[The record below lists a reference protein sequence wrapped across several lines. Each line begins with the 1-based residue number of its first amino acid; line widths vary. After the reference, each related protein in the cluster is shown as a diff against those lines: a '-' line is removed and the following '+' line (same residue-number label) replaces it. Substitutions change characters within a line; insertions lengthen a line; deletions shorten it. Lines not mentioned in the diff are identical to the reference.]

1 MSGTQ
6 RYVAL
11 EWVRG
16 ELKSTLHR
24 AQVELEAVVEAVDAA
39 PSMRAC
45 LAAIHQVYGTLKM
58 VQLEGPMRIAAEM
71 EQVAQSLMNNSV
83 TEVRLAQET
92 LMHAVLQLPG
102 YLDRLHREQEDFESN
117 FLPMVNNLRAV
128 RGEQRIQSASAERKG
143 VNGPDL
149 WPLTQ
154 AASEEVVNDYLQR
167 GGEGNLP
174 KIRVRYQQC
183 LGAILKKVE
192 VRKNLTTIGKLLTML
207 ARLCGDSPTGN
218 LAELGLGVVEG
229 VAKGGI
235 KLDNQTAKRL
245 KQIDDHLKPFAQAGQ
260 HGLSAPVDE
269 ELAIGLI
276 KLINGSKKETKRI
289 SALRQR
295 YASRTTEPE
304 AFAMGPDDE
313 TMSAVASILIEELN
327 SVTDKLDVFVRV
339 KSRNTDDLA
348 TLLPTLEQISSTMII
363 LGHAERQTAVA
374 NQITIIKG
382 LEASGEPSEDVLL
395 NMAQALLEIG
405 VGLGQLVVGPVEESK
420 GDSFAS
426 LDEAQAVV
434 IRETR
439 LGLATGKDSV
449 IDFIASEFDR
459 AKIQGLPQSLQA
471 LSGGLMMVN
480 QRQAAE
486 VLKAAATHIVNVL
499 LNAKQTP
506 ELGQMDDLADAIT
519 SVDYY
524 LERFLDNPND
534 PYLQMLEVAETAV
547 KKFGYGVGSQGPSGM
562 DGESPVED
570 AITKSVEVPVALSE
584 TEYDLIDDEILALF
598 FEETEEVLE
607 ALFEHL
613 AVWKSDPANKE
624 AQTEIRRG
632 FHTLKGSSRM
642 VGATVVGELAWS
654 MENLLSRV
662 IEKTVTPNP
671 EVMNI
676 ITEVVARIP
685 EGVSAFKEGQQNK
698 FKAEAMGAIA
708 DALAEGEI
716 PSNIP
721 TTDASESEAI
731 ENSPEPVEENS
742 PELVEENS
750 PELVEENSPEPV
762 EKDSPEPVEEDSPE
776 PVEEDSPELVE
787 ENSPE
792 LVEENSPE
800 LVEENSP
807 EPVEEDS
814 PEPVEEDSPEPVEK
828 DSPEPVEKDSSEFS
842 DEDSAELEEIFIIEA
857 EEKLEV
863 IDGFL
868 SDPVDVSGD
877 LVAAFHTLKGSA
889 GVVEISS
896 IATISAPLEHLANQ
910 YLVQKKPADHH
921 LIDTVQEAARL
932 IRKVLQDIPG
942 NRVSVSGLDVLLGR
956 LGPTAIEDE
965 PQTGFDFREIKL
977 LGELNIATDGWQ
989 NLEALGS
996 EMKVVQEQGVAL
1008 NQPDLSALISS
1019 MGRIYSEGPLKPA
1032 EQTLSLMQR
1041 AHDELVLMFDALA
1054 SSQTLRSAEG
1064 IIAELDALDVNPVE
1078 ANITPKASVVLEV
1091 EDATVQESSGK
1102 AVFQE
1107 QASQE
1112 VGKLPDDDID
1122 EDILPIFLEETEELL
1137 EEIDQ
1142 SIHGWSESGSAKG
1155 HLDNLLRQLHTIKG
1169 GAGMAGAA
1177 SLGEYAHRFET
1188 FLVGAQSGSV
1198 DFDAPFFARL
1208 NIQQDE
1214 ITRRVQ
1220 VYHKLVMGIASPEEL
1235 ESLKTAVS
1243 LESAKDSLAKD
1254 SPAKTVMGPI
1264 ASITQAVVEAT
1275 AVATQEEEPGIA
1287 TVSGGSDAVVAL
1299 PADEVDE
1306 DILGIFLEESDDL
1319 VEELETSIQVWSES
1333 PSKMDTLDV
1342 LLRNLH
1348 TLKGGAR
1355 MAGLNSLGEYAHS
1368 FETFLIGIQK
1378 HPIELDDE
1386 FFALLNKRQDEIIR
1400 RVEIYKKL
1408 SFGAASEEDL
1418 ASLKNALEPALETFS
1433 AEARYTNTDDSA
1445 VAESK
1450 LPIEGGSKDKSVA
1463 SANQEMVRVSS
1474 DLLEDLIGLAGES
1487 SITRGRVEQQITDF
1501 GEYLQEM
1508 EETINR
1514 VRDQVRLLE
1523 IEAESRETLIRSRH
1537 GAKGDPGFDDLEMDR
1552 YTMLQAVSRALS
1564 EGSSDMMD
1572 LKDTLG
1578 NRIRDAEILLQQ
1590 QARISAELQE
1600 GLTRTRMVHFS
1611 RLIPRLRRIVRQISS
1626 EVGKSVRF
1634 DTYNVEGEL
1643 GRNVLERIVA
1653 PLEHMLRNAVDHG
1666 IEDKEARLASG
1677 KQEQGRISLRLSREG
1692 GYVVLTISDDGA
1704 GIDVNAVRRKAIER
1718 GLIAEEQD
1726 VSDHEVMQFI
1736 MHAGFSTAQKLTQIS
1751 GRGVGMDVVGSE
1763 IKALGGNMAIES
1775 TLGVG
1780 TEFTIRIPFTVSIN
1794 RALMVVVKEE
1804 TYAIPLNT
1812 IEGIV
1817 RVSPYELDAYYQP
1830 DAPMFEYAGQPYR
1843 LAYIGKML
1851 DKVGNPNLT
1860 GQVVPL
1866 PVILARSGDHAVALQ
1881 VDRVIGSREVVV
1893 KTLGSQFGN
1902 VGGISGA
1909 TVLGDGRVVII
1920 LDCMA
1925 LVRSYEASVDVPT
1938 GPVVAEAIAGPAP
1951 VNKVRTVMI
1960 VDDSVTVRKV
1970 TSRLMVRQGF
1980 AVATAKDGVDA
1991 LNQLQTLRPD
2001 VVLLDI
2007 EMPKMDGFEVLRSVR
2022 RDQNLKDLPI
2032 IMITSRTGEKHKQRA
2047 MELGVNQYLGKPF
2060 QEAKL
2065 LATIEEVIESAKAKP
2080 EKN

>member
-45 LAAIHQVYGTLKM
+45 LAAIHQVHGTLKM

-71 EQVAQSLMNNSV
+71 EQIAQSLMNNSV

-92 LMHAVLQLPG
+92 LMQAVLQLPG
-102 YLDRLHREQEDFESN
+102 YLDRLHREQEDSESN

-128 RGEQRIQSASAERKG
+128 RGEQRIQSASAELEG

-154 AASEEVVNDYLQR
+154 AASEEVVNDYLQG

-327 SVTDKLDVFVRV
+327 SVTDKLDLFVRV
-339 KSRNTDDLA
+339 KSRNIDDLA

-405 VGLGQLVVGPVEESK
+405 VGLGQLVVGPVEEGK

-426 LDEAQAVV
+426 LDEAQAIV

-506 ELGQMDDLADAIT
+506 EIGQMDDLADAIT

-731 ENSPEPVEENS
+731 ENS
-742 PELVEENS
+742 L
-750 PELVEENSPEPV
+750 
-762 EKDSPEPVEEDSPE
+762 
-776 PVEEDSPELVE
+776 
-787 ENSPE
+787 
-792 LVEENSPE
+792 E

-814 PEPVEEDSPEPVEK
+814 PEPVEEDSPELVEKDSPEPVEK
-828 DSPEPVEKDSSEFS
+828 DSPEPVEKDSPEFS

-942 NRVSVSGLDVLLGR
+942 NRVSVSGLDVFVGR
-956 LGPTAIEDE
+956 LDPTAIEDE

-1243 LESAKDSLAKD
+1243 LESAKDSPAKDSPAKD

-1418 ASLKNALEPALETFS
+1418 ASLKNALEPAMETFS

-1450 LPIEGGSKDKSVA
+1450 LPIEGASKDKSVA

-1611 RLIPRLRRIVRQISS
+1611 RLIPRLRRIVRQVSS

-1938 GPVVAEAIAGPAP
+1938 APVVAEAIAGPAP

-1991 LNQLQTLRPD
+1991 INQLQTLRPD

>member
-92 LMHAVLQLPG
+92 LMQAVLQLPG

-154 AASEEVVNDYLQR
+154 AASEEVVNDYLQG

-245 KQIDDHLKPFAQAGQ
+245 KQIDDHLKLFAQAGQ

-295 YASRTTEPE
+295 YASSATEPE

-405 VGLGQLVVGPVEESK
+405 VGLGQLVVGPVEEGK

-547 KKFGYGVGSQGPSGM
+547 KKFGYGVGSQGPSGI

-671 EVMNI
+671 EVLNI

-698 FKAEAMGAIA
+698 FKAGAMGAIA

-731 ENSPEPVEENS
+731 ENSPE
-742 PELVEENS
+742 LVEENS
-750 PELVEENSPEPV
+750 P
-762 EKDSPEPVEEDSPE
+762 
-776 PVEEDSPELVE
+776 
-787 ENSPE
+787 
-792 LVEENSPE
+792 
-800 LVEENSP
+800 
-807 EPVEEDS
+807 
-814 PEPVEEDSPEPVEK
+814 
-828 DSPEPVEKDSSEFS
+828 EFS

-989 NLEALGS
+989 NLEALGA

-1122 EDILPIFLEETEELL
+1122 EDILPIFLEESEELL

-1243 LESAKDSLAKD
+1243 LESAKDSPEKDSPAKD

-1666 IEDKEARLASG
+1666 IEDREARLASG

>member
-24 AQVELEAVVEAVDAA
+24 AQVELEAVVEAVDGA

-45 LAAIHQVYGTLKM
+45 LAAIHQVHGTLKM

-71 EQVAQSLMNNSV
+71 EQIAQSLMNNSV

-92 LMHAVLQLPG
+92 LMQAVLQLPG
-102 YLDRLHREQEDFESN
+102 YLDRLHREQEDFERN
-117 FLPMVNNLRAV
+117 FLPMVNNLRTA
-128 RGEQRIQSASAERKG
+128 RGEQRIQSTSAEPKG
-143 VNGPDL
+143 GNGPDL

-154 AASEEVVNDYLQR
+154 APAEEVVNTYLQR

-174 KIRVRYQQC
+174 KIRVRYRQC

-260 HGLSAPVDE
+260 HGLSTPIDE

-276 KLINGSKKETKRI
+276 KLINGSKKDTKRI
-289 SALRQR
+289 SALRLR

-304 AFAMGPDDE
+304 AFVMGPDDE

-327 SVTDKLDVFVRV
+327 SVTDKLDLFVRV
-339 KSRNTDDLA
+339 QSRNTDDLA

-363 LGHAERQTAVA
+363 LGHAEKQTAVA
-374 NQITIIKG
+374 NQIAIIKA

-405 VGLGQLVVGPVEESK
+405 VGLGQLVVGPVEERK

-426 LDEAQAVV
+426 LGEAQAAV

-449 IDFIASEFDR
+449 IDFIASEFDH

-486 VLKAAATHIVNVL
+486 VLKAAATHIVNAL

-562 DGESPVED
+562 DGESPMED
-570 AITKSVEVPVALSE
+570 AITKPVEVAAPLSE

-607 ALFEHL
+607 VLFEHL

-632 FHTLKGSSRM
+632 FHTLKGTGRM
-642 VGATVVGELAWS
+642 VGATVVSELAWS

-662 IEKTVTPNP
+662 IEKTVPPTP

-676 ITEVVARIP
+676 ITEVVGRIP

-708 DALAEGEI
+708 DALADGEI
-716 PSNIP
+716 PSAIP
-721 TTDASESEAI
+721 TTDTSESEVI
-731 ENSPEPVEENS
+731 EEPFELDEE
-742 PELVEENS
+742 
-750 PELVEENSPEPV
+750 
-762 EKDSPEPVEEDSPE
+762 
-776 PVEEDSPELVE
+776 
-787 ENSPE
+787 
-792 LVEENSPE
+792 
-800 LVEENSP
+800 
-807 EPVEEDS
+807 
-814 PEPVEEDSPEPVEK
+814 
-828 DSPEPVEKDSSEFS
+828 
-842 DEDSAELEEIFIIEA
+842 SAELEEIFIIEA

-921 LIDTVQEAARL
+921 LVDTVQEAARL

-956 LGPTAIEDE
+956 LAPTAIEDE

-1032 EQTLSLMQR
+1032 EQTLSLMRR

-1054 SSQTLRSAEG
+1054 SSQTLRPAEG
-1064 IIAELDALDVNPVE
+1064 IIAELDALDLNPVKAKVTPE
-1078 ANITPKASVVLEV
+1078 ASMVPEV
-1091 EDATVQESSGK
+1091 EDATVQESPEK

-1107 QASQE
+1107 QAFQE

-1142 SIHGWSESGSAKG
+1142 SIHGWSESGSAKS

-1169 GAGMAGAA
+1169 GAGMVGAA

-1208 NIQQDE
+1208 NVQQDE

-1220 VYHKLVMGIASPEEL
+1220 VYHKLAMGIASPEEL

-1243 LESAKDSLAKD
+1243 LESAKDSPAKD

-1264 ASITQAVVEAT
+1264 ASITQPVVEAT
-1275 AVATQEEEPGIA
+1275 AVATLEEEPGIA
-1287 TVSGGSDAVVAL
+1287 TVSGGGDAVVAL

-1333 PSKMDTLDV
+1333 PSRMDTLDV

-1355 MAGLNSLGEYAHS
+1355 MAGLNSLGEYAHN

-1378 HPIELDDE
+1378 YPIELDDE

-1418 ASLKNALEPALETFS
+1418 ASLQNALEPAMETFS
-1433 AEARYTNTDDSA
+1433 AEARYTTPDDSA

-1450 LPIEGGSKDKSVA
+1450 LSVEGASKDKSVA

-1514 VRDQVRLLE
+1514 VRDQVRRLE

-1578 NRIRDAEILLQQ
+1578 NRIRDAEILLHQ

-1611 RLIPRLRRIVRQISS
+1611 RLIPRLRRIVRQVSS

-1677 KQEQGRISLRLSREG
+1677 KQAQGRISLRLSREG

-1893 KTLGSQFGN
+1893 KTLGSQFRN

-1925 LVRSYEASVDVPT
+1925 LVRNYEASVDVPIA
-1938 GPVVAEAIAGPAP
+1938 PVVAEAIAGPAP
-1951 VNKVRTVMI
+1951 GNKVRTVMI

-1991 LNQLQTLRPD
+1991 ISQLQTLRPD

-2007 EMPKMDGFEVLRSVR
+2007 EMPKMDGFEVLRRVR

>member
-45 LAAIHQVYGTLKM
+45 LAAIHQVHGTLKM

-71 EQVAQSLMNNSV
+71 EQIAQSLMNNSV

-92 LMHAVLQLPG
+92 LMQAVLQLPG
-102 YLDRLHREQEDFESN
+102 YLDRVHREQEDFESN

-128 RGEQRIQSASAERKG
+128 RGEQRIQSASAELEG

-154 AASEEVVNDYLQR
+154 AASEEVVNDYLQG

-327 SVTDKLDVFVRV
+327 SVTDKLDLFVRV

-405 VGLGQLVVGPVEESK
+405 VGLGQLVVGPVEEGK

-506 ELGQMDDLADAIT
+506 EIGQMDDLADAIT

-731 ENSPEPVEENS
+731 ENSLEPVEENSPEPVEENS
-742 PELVEENS
+742 PE
-750 PELVEENSPEPV
+750 PVEENSPEPV
-762 EKDSPEPVEEDSPE
+762 EENSLEPVEE
-776 PVEEDSPELVE
+776 
-787 ENSPE
+787 NS
-792 LVEENSPE
+792 L
-800 LVEENSP
+800 

-828 DSPEPVEKDSSEFS
+828 DSPEFS

-1235 ESLKTAVS
+1235 ESLKTVVS
-1243 LESAKDSLAKD
+1243 LESAKDSPAKDSPAKD

-1418 ASLKNALEPALETFS
+1418 ASLKNALEPAMETFS

-1450 LPIEGGSKDKSVA
+1450 LPIEGASKDKSVA

-1611 RLIPRLRRIVRQISS
+1611 RLIPRLRRIVRQVSS

-1938 GPVVAEAIAGPAP
+1938 APVVAEAIAGPAP

-1991 LNQLQTLRPD
+1991 INQLQTLRPD

-2065 LATIEEVIESAKAKP
+2065 LATIEEVIESAKVKS

>member
-750 PELVEENSPEPV
+750 PELVEEN
-762 EKDSPEPVEEDSPE
+762 
-776 PVEEDSPELVE
+776 
-787 ENSPE
+787 
-792 LVEENSPE
+792 
-800 LVEENSP
+800 
-807 EPVEEDS
+807 S

>member
-762 EKDSPEPVEEDSPE
+762 EEDSPEPVEEDSPE
-776 PVEEDSPELVE
+776 PVEK
-787 ENSPE
+787 
-792 LVEENSPE
+792 
-800 LVEENSP
+800 
-807 EPVEEDS
+807 DS
-814 PEPVEEDSPEPVEK
+814 PEPVEKDSPEPVEK

>member
-183 LGAILKKVE
+183 LGAILKNVE

-742 PELVEENS
+742 PE
-750 PELVEENSPEPV
+750 P
-762 EKDSPEPVEEDSPE
+762 
-776 PVEEDSPELVE
+776 VE

-814 PEPVEEDSPEPVEK
+814 PEPVEEDSPEPVEEDSPEPVEKDSPEPVEKDSPEPVEK

>member
-45 LAAIHQVYGTLKM
+45 LAAIHQVHGTLKM

-71 EQVAQSLMNNSV
+71 EQIAQSLMNNSV

-92 LMHAVLQLPG
+92 LMQAVLQLPG

-128 RGEQRIQSASAERKG
+128 RGEQRIQSASAELEG

-154 AASEEVVNDYLQR
+154 AASEEVVNDYLQG

-260 HGLSAPVDE
+260 HGLSAPVDK

-327 SVTDKLDVFVRV
+327 SVTDKLDLFVRV
-339 KSRNTDDLA
+339 KSRNIDDLA

-405 VGLGQLVVGPVEESK
+405 VGLGQLVVGPVEEGK

-731 ENSPEPVEENS
+731 ENSPELVEENSLEPVEENS
-742 PELVEENS
+742 LEL
-750 PELVEENSPEPV
+750 
-762 EKDSPEPVEEDSPE
+762 
-776 PVEEDSPELVE
+776 
-787 ENSPE
+787 
-792 LVEENSPE
+792 
-800 LVEENSP
+800 
-807 EPVEEDS
+807 
-814 PEPVEEDSPEPVEK
+814 VEEDSPEPVEK
-828 DSPEPVEKDSSEFS
+828 DSPEPVEKDSPEFS

-1243 LESAKDSLAKD
+1243 LESAKDSPAKDSPAKD

-1418 ASLKNALEPALETFS
+1418 ASLKNALEPAMETFS

-1450 LPIEGGSKDKSVA
+1450 LPIEGASKDKSVA

-1611 RLIPRLRRIVRQISS
+1611 RLIPRLRRIVRQVSS

-1938 GPVVAEAIAGPAP
+1938 APVVAEAIAGPAP

-1991 LNQLQTLRPD
+1991 INQLQTLRPD

-2060 QEAKL
+2060 QEAEL

>member
-45 LAAIHQVYGTLKM
+45 LAAIHQVHGTLKM

-71 EQVAQSLMNNSV
+71 EQIAQSLMNNSV

-92 LMHAVLQLPG
+92 LMQAVLQLPG
-102 YLDRLHREQEDFESN
+102 YLDRLHREQEDSESN

-128 RGEQRIQSASAERKG
+128 RGEQRIQSASAELEG

-154 AASEEVVNDYLQR
+154 AASEEVVNDYLQG

-327 SVTDKLDVFVRV
+327 SVTDKLDLFVRV
-339 KSRNTDDLA
+339 KSRNIDDLA

-405 VGLGQLVVGPVEESK
+405 VGLGQLVVGPVEEGK

-426 LDEAQAVV
+426 LDEAQAIV

-506 ELGQMDDLADAIT
+506 EIGQMDDLADAIT

-708 DALAEGEI
+708 DALAEGEV
-716 PSNIP
+716 PPNIP

-731 ENSPEPVEENS
+731 ENSLEPVEEN
-742 PELVEENS
+742 
-750 PELVEENSPEPV
+750 
-762 EKDSPEPVEEDSPE
+762 
-776 PVEEDSPELVE
+776 
-787 ENSPE
+787 
-792 LVEENSPE
+792 
-800 LVEENSP
+800 
-807 EPVEEDS
+807 S

-828 DSPEPVEKDSSEFS
+828 DSPEPVEKDSPEFS

-956 LGPTAIEDE
+956 LDPTAIEDE

-1198 DFDAPFFARL
+1198 DFDAQFFARL

-1243 LESAKDSLAKD
+1243 LESAKDSPAKDSPAKD

-1418 ASLKNALEPALETFS
+1418 ASLKNALEPAMETFS

-1450 LPIEGGSKDKSVA
+1450 LPIEGASKDKSVA

-1611 RLIPRLRRIVRQISS
+1611 RLIPRLRRIVRQVSS

-1938 GPVVAEAIAGPAP
+1938 APVVAEAIAGPAP

>member
-16 ELKSTLHR
+16 ESKSTLHR

-45 LAAIHQVYGTLKM
+45 LAAIHQVHGTLKM

-92 LMHAVLQLPG
+92 LMQAVLQLPG
-102 YLDRLHREQEDFESN
+102 YLDRVHREQEDFESN

-128 RGEQRIQSASAERKG
+128 RGEQRIQSASAELEG

-154 AASEEVVNDYLQR
+154 AASEEVVNDYLQG

-327 SVTDKLDVFVRV
+327 SVTDKLDLFVRV

-405 VGLGQLVVGPVEESK
+405 VGLGQLVVGPVEEGK

-499 LNAKQTP
+499 LNAKQMP
-506 ELGQMDDLADAIT
+506 EIGQMDDLADAIT

-698 FKAEAMGAIA
+698 FKAEAMGAIV
-708 DALAEGEI
+708 DALAEGDI

-731 ENSPEPVEENS
+731 ENSLEPVEENSPEPVEENS

-750 PELVEENSPEPV
+750 PEP
-762 EKDSPEPVEEDSPE
+762 
-776 PVEEDSPELVE
+776 
-787 ENSPE
+787 
-792 LVEENSPE
+792 
-800 LVEENSP
+800 VEENSP

-828 DSPEPVEKDSSEFS
+828 DSPEFS

-1235 ESLKTAVS
+1235 ESLKTVVS
-1243 LESAKDSLAKD
+1243 LESAKDSPAKDSPAKDSPAKD

-1264 ASITQAVVEAT
+1264 ASITEAVVEAT

-1418 ASLKNALEPALETFS
+1418 ASLKNALEPAMETFS

-1450 LPIEGGSKDKSVA
+1450 LPIEGASKDKSVA

-1523 IEAESRETLIRSRH
+1523 IEADSRETLIRSRH

-1611 RLIPRLRRIVRQISS
+1611 RLIPRLRRIVRQVSS

-1938 GPVVAEAIAGPAP
+1938 APVVAEAIAGPAP

-1991 LNQLQTLRPD
+1991 INQLQTLRPD

-2065 LATIEEVIESAKAKP
+2065 LATIEEVIESAKAKS

>member
-45 LAAIHQVYGTLKM
+45 LAAIHQVHGTLKM

-71 EQVAQSLMNNSV
+71 EQIAQSLMNNSV

-92 LMHAVLQLPG
+92 LMQAVLQLPG
-102 YLDRLHREQEDFESN
+102 YLDRLHREQEDSESN

-128 RGEQRIQSASAERKG
+128 RGEQRIQSASAELEG

-154 AASEEVVNDYLQR
+154 AASEEVVNDYLQG

-327 SVTDKLDVFVRV
+327 SVTDKLDLFVRV
-339 KSRNTDDLA
+339 KSRNIDDLA

-405 VGLGQLVVGPVEESK
+405 VGLGQLVVGPVEEGK

-506 ELGQMDDLADAIT
+506 EIGQMDDLADAIT

-731 ENSPEPVEENS
+731 ENS
-742 PELVEENS
+742 L
-750 PELVEENSPEPV
+750 
-762 EKDSPEPVEEDSPE
+762 
-776 PVEEDSPELVE
+776 
-787 ENSPE
+787 
-792 LVEENSPE
+792 E

-828 DSPEPVEKDSSEFS
+828 DSPELVEENSPEPVEKDSPEFS

-889 GVVEISS
+889 GVVEVSS

-942 NRVSVSGLDVLLGR
+942 NRVSVSGLDVFVGR
-956 LGPTAIEDE
+956 LDPTAIEDE

-1019 MGRIYSEGPLKPA
+1019 MGRVYSEGPLKPA

-1243 LESAKDSLAKD
+1243 LESAKDSPAKDSPAKD

-1418 ASLKNALEPALETFS
+1418 ASLKNALEPAMETFS

-1450 LPIEGGSKDKSVA
+1450 LPIEGASKDKSVA

-1611 RLIPRLRRIVRQISS
+1611 RLIPRLRRIVRQVSS

-1938 GPVVAEAIAGPAP
+1938 APVVAEAIAGPAP

>member
-45 LAAIHQVYGTLKM
+45 LAAIHQVHGTLKM

-92 LMHAVLQLPG
+92 LMQAVLQLPG
-102 YLDRLHREQEDFESN
+102 YLDRVHREQEDFESN

-128 RGEQRIQSASAERKG
+128 RGEQRIQSASAELEG

-154 AASEEVVNDYLQR
+154 AASEEVVNDYLQG

-260 HGLSAPVDE
+260 HGLSAPVDK

-295 YASRTTEPE
+295 YANRTTEPE

-327 SVTDKLDVFVRV
+327 SVTDKLDLFVRV
-339 KSRNTDDLA
+339 KSRNIDDLA

-405 VGLGQLVVGPVEESK
+405 VGLGQLVVGPVEEGK

-506 ELGQMDDLADAIT
+506 EIGQMDDLADAIT

-731 ENSPEPVEENS
+731 ENSPE
-742 PELVEENS
+742 L
-750 PELVEENSPEPV
+750 
-762 EKDSPEPVEEDSPE
+762 
-776 PVEEDSPELVE
+776 
-787 ENSPE
+787 
-792 LVEENSPE
+792 
-800 LVEENSP
+800 
-807 EPVEEDS
+807 
-814 PEPVEEDSPEPVEK
+814 VEEDSPEPVEK
-828 DSPEPVEKDSSEFS
+828 DSPEPVEKDSPEFS

-1243 LESAKDSLAKD
+1243 LESAKDSPAKDSPAKD

-1264 ASITQAVVEAT
+1264 ASITEAVVEAT

-1418 ASLKNALEPALETFS
+1418 ASLKNALEPAMETFS

-1450 LPIEGGSKDKSVA
+1450 LPIEGASKDKSVA

-1611 RLIPRLRRIVRQISS
+1611 RLIPRLRRIVRQVSS

-1938 GPVVAEAIAGPAP
+1938 APVVAEAIAGPAP

-1991 LNQLQTLRPD
+1991 INQLQTLRPD

-2065 LATIEEVIESAKAKP
+2065 LATIEEVIESAKAKS